1 MAAAIS
7 HVEVERSQAGDVTHL
22 RLSGVIDETFSGQLR
37 FPSGAILAFDCGF
50 RAPLR
55 TFVEIV
61 GSEGVLMVARPF
73 KPGLAEKILL
83 TRGEETEAIEVAGQ
97 ELYRGEVEDMAD
109 AVLLGRT
116 PRVSL
121 ADSRANVAAL
131 LALLRS
137 AREGKPV
144 AVRQG

>member
-1 MAAAIS
+1 MI
-7 HVEVERSQAGDVTHL
+7 EKK
-22 RLSGVIDETFSGQLR
+22 VINGQR
-37 FPSGAILAFDCGF
+37 
-50 RAPLR
+50 
-55 TFVEIV
+55 VQ
-61 GSEGVLMVARPF
+61 
-73 KPGLAEKILL
+73 
-83 TRGEETEAIEVAGQ
+83 AGQ

-131 LALLRS
+131 LALLWS